1 MENPIKMDDLG
12 GTPIFGTPHIPS
24 SHASC
29 RDFCSGAAK
38 KTTNF
43 PWFQCSQELPSA
55 VEAEKD
61 EAFEMVENVNV
72 GGI

>member
-1 MENPIKMDDLG
+1 MHPVGRE
-12 GTPIFGTPHIPS
+12 
-24 SHASC
+24 
-29 RDFCSGAAK
+29 
-38 KTTNF
+38 KTHEF
-43 PWFQCSQELPSA
+43 PMLSYLKELPSA